1 LDKNGETVYG
11 TNGGPVSPK
20 SWGVTT
26 QKGNKVY
33 VHILSAENSNFLIPD
48 FGKKIKNIKLF
59 SNGSEIK
66 FKQDGFGITVQ
77 VPDDKIDDI
86 DTILIIEI

>member
-1 LDKNGETVYG
+1 MPNGKFHSRFISTLKEIGKWLDKNGETVYG

-48 FGKKIKNIKLF
+48 FGKKL
-59 SNGSEIK
+59 
-66 FKQDGFGITVQ
+66 
-77 VPDDKIDDI
+77 KI
-86 DTILIIEI
+86 LSYSPMVVK